1 MKSFIVL
8 PGKAVQDLRE
18 ELELIEGEE
27 AGQTLERFGY
37 RAGVNLV
44 KDLGIECQDLQKLGE
59 YLPQLWYEAGLS
71 AMEIEMIGDEEIV
84 AVLESSVESEMGN
97 RYDFSLGY
105 LAGIITSLTGRRFR
119 VVDAEEEKAGKC
131 RVRLR
136 PADDTV
142 ELIRESAGRPALD
155 LERGYSYL
163 IKTDDP
169 DPAFRIFEDYLLHGI
184 PGMCISREY
193 PEKLKKR
200 YRLDGAKML
209 WLSYDRDIPYARE
222 PTNIPLIFSEVKS
235 FLDSDREVV
244 VLVSGLEYMI
254 SQSTYIKVLKFVQL
268 LNENV
273 AVKNSLLLLPLSPGT
288 LEEREVRLLEREL
301 RVLDIED
308 LEHRNA

>member
-8 PGKAVQDLRE
+8 PGKAIQDLRE
-18 ELELIEGEE
+18 ELELLEGEE

-44 KDLGIECQDLQKLGE
+44 KDLGIECQELDKLDE
-59 YLPQLWYEAGLS
+59 VLPQLWYEAGLS
-71 AMEIEMIGDEEIV
+71 AIEIEMTGEDGLA
-84 AVLESSVESEMGN
+84 AVLESPVESEREG

-105 LAGIITSLTGRRFR
+105 LAGIISSLTGRRFR
-119 VVDAEEEKAGKC
+119 TVEVKEEKEGKC

-136 PADDTV
+136 PADDIM
-142 ELIRESAGRPALD
+142 EMERESVGRPALD

-169 DPAFRIFEDYLLHGI
+169 DPAFRIFEDYLIHGI

-200 YRLDGAKML
+200 YRLEGATML

-222 PTNIPLIFSEVKS
+222 PTNIPLIYSEAKS
-235 FLDSDREVV
+235 FLDSEREVV
-244 VLVSGLEYMI
+244 VMVSGLEYMI

-301 RVLDIED
+301 RVLDIDD
-308 LEHRNA
+308 LKS

>member
-1 MKSFIVL
+1 LKSFIVL
-8 PGKAVQDLRE
+8 PGKAIQDLRE
-18 ELELIEGEE
+18 ELELLEGEE

-44 KDLGIECQDLQKLGE
+44 KDLGIECQELDKLDE
-59 YLPQLWYEAGLS
+59 VLPQLWYEAGLS
-71 AMEIEMIGDEEIV
+71 AIEIEMTGEDGV
-84 AVLESSVESEMGN
+84 AAVLEGPVESEREG

-105 LAGIITSLTGRRFR
+105 LTGIISSLTGRRFR
-119 VVDAEEEKAGKC
+119 TVEVKEEKEGKC

-136 PADDTV
+136 PADDIM
-142 ELIRESAGRPALD
+142 EMERESVGRPALD

-169 DPAFRIFEDYLLHGI
+169 DPAFRIFEDYLIHGI

-200 YRLDGAKML
+200 YRLEGATML

-222 PTNIPLIFSEVKS
+222 PTNIPLIYSEAKS
-235 FLDSDREVV
+235 FLDSEREVV
-244 VLVSGLEYMI
+244 VMVSGLEYMI

-301 RVLDIED
+301 RVLDIDD
-308 LEHRNA
+308 LKS